1 MELEPQIQQEDTRT
15 DYEIG
20 LDEGRAHS
28 ATRIK
33 ELEARIAELTT
44 QEEIRKQLESETFEE
59 YDWFYKLKFI
69 CRVLGNDGNAP
80 KEDWRTAYGMAR
92 SLFDSAWLVQR
103 EKVELTKDAEPVDWN
118 IYSKNGEELLFLQQD
133 KGAAQRLQDK
143 GHVVKPCYEGNPP
156 APKAITAD
164 MVTDEM
170 VEMFEG
176 ASPDELGWWG
186 DSDRD
191 DIIAAAVNAFNG
203 VKP

>member
-1 MELEPQIQQEDTRT
+1 MTTEKLVCERLCIDFCNK
-15 DYEIG
+15 YEEQKSTI
-20 LDEGRAHS
+20 RAQ
-28 ATRIK
+28 
-33 ELEARIAELTT
+33 EARIAELTT

-103 EKVELTKDAEPVDWN
+103 EKPELTKDAEPDRLKFFDQIWRWKALKDGEI
-118 IYSKNGEELLFLQQD
+118 IYQYGEHVPSLFQKTAELLPT
-133 KGAAQRLQDK
+133 
-143 GHVVKPCYEGNPP
+143 HPP

>member
-1 MELEPQIQQEDTRT
+1 MTT
-15 DYEIG
+15 DEQLARG
-20 LDEGRAHS
+20 WFKEGVETFLKDKHAATFNTPDYYYASGYLRA
-28 ATRIK
+28 K
-33 ELEARIAELTT
+33 QEARIAAL
-44 QEEIRKQLESETFEE
+44 S
-59 YDWFYKLKFI
+59 
-69 CRVLGNDGNAP
+69 
-80 KEDWRTAYGMAR
+80 
-92 SLFDSAWLVQR
+92 
-103 EKVELTKDAEPVDWN
+103 KDAERLKFFNQVWRWKALKDGEI
-118 IYSKNGEELLFLQQD
+118 IYQYGEHVPSLFQKTAELLPT
-133 KGAAQRLQDK
+133 
-143 GHVVKPCYEGNPP
+143 HPP